1 LVRSDGDDGRLFAD
15 ALLAARHGGTAG
27 LTVLYREFQP
37 RLLRYLRA
45 RESRLADDL
54 ASDTWVAVAQR
65 ITTFDG
71 DRSAFSAWLFTI
83 ARRRLA
89 DVRRTSIRRRTETVA
104 EISHSARDE
113 PTEQIALDNLTA
125 QEAVCLIVRFLN
137 KDQAEVIM
145 LRVLGDLSIA
155 QVAQVMGRDEVWVGV
170 NHHRALKRLASRFP
184 SKVLAMK

>member
-1 LVRSDGDDGRLFAD
+1 MGSDGDGGQLFDD
-15 ALLAARHGGTAG
+15 ALVAAQRGETAG
-27 LTVLYREFQP
+27 LSVLYREFQP
-37 RLLRYLRA
+37 PLLRYLRA
-45 RESRLADDL
+45 REPQLADDL
-54 ASDTWVAVAQR
+54 ASETWVAVAQR

-71 DRSAFSAWLFTI
+71 DRSAFAAWLFTI
-83 ARRRLA
+83 ARRRMV
-89 DVRRTSIRRRTETVA
+89 DFRRTSSRRRTQPVA
-104 EISHSARDE
+104 EISERTGGV

-125 QEAVCLIVRFLN
+125 HEAVCIIVRVLN

-184 SKVLAMK
+184 TKVLAMK